1 MNSTP
6 SPTFATSWENIN
18 PIPAAAAASAA
29 LSSAG
34 YTFFL
39 FLLDDTF
46 LFRFVAIV
54 SRPLLIRGLPMT
66 MSFAVCV
73 FIAFLPSEEGHQRA
87 D

>member
-18 PIPAAAAASAA
+18 PIPAAAASAA

-46 LFRFVAIV
+46 LFLFFF
-54 SRPLLIRGLPMT
+54 SRLFSQPT
-66 MSFAVCV
+66 DAV
-73 FIAFLPSEEGHQRA
+73 
-87 D
+87 